1 MWNPFDINAWL
12 DGTAEFISAAFIY
25 LKRKGSPATKAE
37 EPFT

>member
-12 DGTAEFISAAFIY
+12 DSTDEFISAAFIY
-25 LKRKGSPATKAE
+25 LKRKGSPATKTE